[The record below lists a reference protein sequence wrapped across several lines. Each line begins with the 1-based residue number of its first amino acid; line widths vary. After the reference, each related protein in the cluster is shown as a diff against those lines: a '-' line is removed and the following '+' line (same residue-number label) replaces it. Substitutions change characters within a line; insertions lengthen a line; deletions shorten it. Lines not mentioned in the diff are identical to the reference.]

1 MSTWRP
7 AEDGFFNPYDS
18 GPARPPISTAE
29 SAGGPQASP
38 GSAGYTPPP
47 AGRPSAAYGSSQA
60 QTARNRVI
68 AAYKSFLGREPSEE
82 EINSQLSGGRYVA
95 EKNIATAEQNIR
107 SSPEA
112 ATYATLGAGG
122 VEKTGDVPPPTPT
135 PTPTANTNGPRA
147 NRYGAEG
154 FDGQR
159 EQKVEYSAKDSFL
172 AALDNAPEPPPGED
186 KAALKVWFEK
196 YISPAMTANGHKINW
211 VDGDKM
217 NFTSPQGTFT
227 VDWYR
232 GAGAKGGAPA
242 WQVEG
247 AAGES
252 GGGGTTAQAA
262 GGTSNGDASQNS
274 SAVMAQQNLTGGG
287 TRDTTRRIM
296 AQLEARYG
304 GREIA
309 KGGAPLY

>member
-7 AEDGFFNPYDS
+7 ADDGFFNPYDS

-38 GSAGYTPPP
+38 GSVGYTPPP

-68 AAYKSFLGREPSEE
+68 AAYKAFLGREPSEE

-95 EKNIATAEQNIR
+95 EQNIATAEQNIR

-112 ATYATLGAGG
+112 ATYATTGAGG
-122 VEKTGDVPPPTPT
+122 VTGTGEVTPPA
-135 PTPTANTNGPRA
+135 PTANTNGPRA

-247 AAGES
+247 AEGE
-252 GGGGTTAQAA
+252 GGGGSAA
-262 GGTSNGDASQNS
+262 ATDGGTSNGDASQQS
-274 SAVMAQQNLTGGG
+274 SAVMAQQQLTGGG
-287 TRDTTRRIM
+287 TSRDHTRRIM
-296 AQLEARYG
+296 DQLAKRYG